1 MRGIASPTTPG
12 FFNAGV
18 STHEPFDP
26 EVVEREMRVIHNE
39 LHGNA
44 VRITGGVP
52 DRLEIA
58 ARHAA
63 AAGLEVCLSP
73 FTCELTID
81 ELLTLLTDCAER
93 AERLRRQRAEVVLL
107 AGSELNLF
115 NRGPTVV

>member
-1 MRGIASPTTPG
+1 MRGIASPTTRG

-63 AAGLEVCLSP
+63 AAGLEVWLSP
-73 FTCELTID
+73 FTCELTRCVSPAPSRRAPPTG
-81 ELLTLLTDCAER
+81 ELEP
-93 AERLRRQRAEVVLL
+93 VL
-107 AGSELNLF
+107 
-115 NRGPTVV
+115 